1 LRPREDK
8 MIVIKAKNLEKIFK
22 VPLKEEKTFLKNIK
36 NIFYRKWIDKVA
48 LKNVSFEIKKG
59 EFIGYIGPNGAGKS
73 TTIKMMTGI
82 ISPSRGSVKVL
93 NFNPHKDRYQY
104 SYNIGVVFG
113 QRRLLQYDIPVMDSF
128 RLYKDIYELS
138 DHDFEERINYFNR
151 ILNLKEY
158 LHIPVR
164 KLSLGERMRCEIA
177 AALLHK
183 PKVVFLDEPTIG
195 LDAIAKEEIR
205 SFLKEINK
213 NEGVTIILTTH
224 DMDDIEE
231 LCEKVIIIDKG
242 EKVYD
247 GSLSKLKKSI
257 MHHKTIEVDFKKVK
271 TDLFNKSIKKKGIEI
286 IVQRKTYI
294 KIRVDTSIINVPGVI
309 KELFNSLEVIDL
321 VVHEPKL
328 EHVIKEIYEKK
339 IQSPKN

>member
-1 LRPREDK
+1 

-339 IQSPKN
+339 IQSPKNWKQK

>member
-1 LRPREDK
+1 